1 MVQYQAAG
9 ATDSESWQEVASDG
23 REIVDP
29 EEIYGSSVRSSPS
42 TDSILIMWVYW
53 WFLMTV

>member
-9 ATDSESWQEVASDG
+9 ATDSVTEPWQEVASDG

-42 TDSILIMWVYW
+42 TDSILIM
-53 WFLMTV
+53 